1 MVRQAPF
8 TEHEAVLLLDAF
20 LCFELGESSR
30 KDAVIK
36 CSKELRQMAKNS
48 GMAIDDTYR
57 NVNGITFQMASM
69 ESAYRGKTIMKP
81 ATKLFTQT
89 VEKHKNDRKNYERIL
104 REAKSML
111 ERKKNNEAEFMAWL
125 SKKVSAAQLSELYM
139 AFQVIEQQAKI
150 ARIIENSLYEKIDVA
165 VFKRVRSNIEQ
176 SKVFKFKHKRQMGRI
191 NSALNFLIQYAQE
204 VEAQEEETKEPAPVV
219 IPVVKDEPAP
229 VLEKTARTS
238 INTGEKVINFP
249 SIPNMVFTKPVA
261 FSYFENLQEERSWR
275 TLYADL
281 CEKLIE
287 DYPDIFHKMR
297 EESIKSVTKVWLV
310 DDKHTSML
318 AAPKRV
324 TDNYYIET
332 NRSAFDIVK
341 SIRWILDQ
349 CAVDYEN
356 VVIRYT
362 QQGSGEKVT
371 VPDTAA
377 SEKKYKRDDKEGFYQ
392 WMLNDQGMAEASCRG
407 YVSAIRGAE
416 KYAVAHKLSDTKLFG
431 VSGEEAKATADAL
444 FMDADFVEINVE
456 QHNRYRAAITKLLI
470 YLGVDWDVPGR
481 ARGARTVISQP
492 KKQKPD
498 IDTAPYKAVLA
509 QRYPRGYRLNSSIE
523 MKKFRRYYEEIN
535 EAELTQESEFVEDI
549 IRSCGIEHEGRVY
562 APSTM
567 LSDELRD
574 KLFNHIDSTFTSGKT
589 VIYFEALFKEFSE
602 EFLDHNIYD
611 ADMLKTYIS
620 HMAGDRFYIARS
632 YMSVEQRVSADP
644 IEDVRTCLKEQGI
657 PMEVDELCKTLSHI
671 PSDRIR
677 MLLGTNGE
685 FVRNSKGEYFHVD
698 SFAVTDEELDNI
710 ADLIESEIADHIF
723 VSGNELYDAIRR
735 KYPYVYERNAIFS
748 IIGWR
753 DALKYLLGEM
763 FSFVGNIIS
772 SKDRELSMSD
782 VFENYGKTH
791 DSFDF
796 QELLTFAENI
806 GSTIY
811 FDALYQS
818 AARVSMDRF
827 VSRDRVSFQVK
838 ETDRILDRFCTS
850 DYLALPQIKDFGIFP
865 EASHPWTPFL
875 LEHYLAFHSERYY
888 LMHGGYN
895 RKVVV
900 GAMVRK
906 RKQYESFD
914 DLVTDILAESDAPL
928 QKKAALNYL
937 SDNGYIARRSFT
949 GIESLLI
956 NARAKRN
963 MKEK

>member
-1 MVRQAPF
+1 MARQAPF

-20 LCFELGESSR
+20 LCFESGKSSR
-30 KDAVIK
+30 KDAVRK
-36 CSKELRQMAKNS
+36 CSEELRQMARAN
-48 GMAIDDTYR
+48 GTTIDDTYR
-57 NVNGITFQMASM
+57 NINGITFQMASM

-81 ATKLFTQT
+81 ATKLFSQT
-89 VEKHKNDRKNYERIL
+89 VDKYRNDRREYEKIL

-111 ERKKNNEAEFMAWL
+111 ESRKNNEAEFMAWL

-139 AFQVIEQQAKI
+139 TFQEIEQQAKKS
-150 ARIIENSLYEKIDVA
+150 RIVEKSLYENIDAA
-165 VFKRVRSNIEQ
+165 VFKRIRSDIER
-176 SKVFKFKHKRQMGRI
+176 SRVFKFTHKRQMGRI
-191 NSALNFLIQYAQE
+191 NSSLNFLIQYAQE
-204 VEAQEEETKEPAPVV
+204 AESQQEEAKEPIATELPKTEDNSAPD
-219 IPVVKDEPAP
+219 VKQITQP
-229 VLEKTARTS
+229 TS
-238 INTGEKVINFP
+238 NAGEKNVNFQA
-249 SIPNMVFTKPVA
+249 IPNMAFTKPVD
-261 FSYFENLQEERSWR
+261 FSYFGELKEERSWR

-281 CEKLIE
+281 CGKLLE
-287 DYPDIFHKMR
+287 DYPDVFDKMLK
-297 EESIKSVTKVWLV
+297 ESMTGITKVWLV
-310 DDKHTSML
+310 DDKHTGML

-324 TDNYYIET
+324 AGNYFIET
-332 NRSAFDIVK
+332 NRSALDIIK

-349 CAVDYEN
+349 CSVDYEN
-356 VVIRYT
+356 VIIRYT
-362 QQGSGEKVT
+362 QQGEGERA
-371 VPDTAA
+371 TAVV
-377 SEKKYKRDDKEGFYQ
+377 SSSPERKYKRDDKEGFYQ
-392 WMLNDQGMAEASCRG
+392 WMLHDQHMAEASCRG
-407 YVSAIRGAE
+407 YVSSIRGAE
-416 KYAVAHKLSDTKLFG
+416 KYAVAHKLAETRLFG
-431 VSGEEAKATADAL
+431 VSAEEAKATADAL
-444 FMDADFVEINVE
+444 FTDEEFIAKNEE
-456 QHNRYRAAITKLLI
+456 QHNRFRAAITKLLT
-470 YLGVDWDVPGR
+470 YLGVDWVVPGR
-481 ARGARTVISQP
+481 TGGTKRNLVQS

-498 IDTAPYKAVLA
+498 VDTSPYEAVLA
-509 QRYPRGYRLNSSIE
+509 QSFPRGFRLNSSIE
-523 MKKFRRYYEEIN
+523 MKKFRRYFEQVNGTELAEEADYI
-535 EAELTQESEFVEDI
+535 EGV
-549 IRSCGIEHEGRVY
+549 IRSCGIEHEGRIY

-574 KLFNHIDSTFTSGKT
+574 KLFSYIDRTFDSGKS
-589 VIYFEALFKEFSE
+589 VIYFEALFREFSE

-611 ADMLKTYIS
+611 ADMLKTYIT
-620 HMAGDRFYIARS
+620 HMAGDRFFIARS
-632 YMSVEQRVSADP
+632 YMSIEQRTSADP
-644 IEDVRTCLKEQGI
+644 IEDVRTCLKEQGVPI
-657 PMEVDELCKTLSHI
+657 AVDELCKTLSHI

-677 MLLGTNGE
+677 TLLGTNGE

-698 SFAVTDEELDNI
+698 SFSVTDEELENI
-710 ADLIESEIADHIF
+710 SGLIETEIEDHVF
-723 VSGNELYDAIRR
+723 VSGNELYDAIKR
-735 KYPYVYERNAIFS
+735 KYPYIYERNAIFS
-748 IIGWR
+748 VIGWR
-753 DALKYLLGEM
+753 DALKYRLGDK

-791 DSFDF
+791 GSFTF

-818 AARVSMDRF
+818 AARVSMDKF

-850 DYLALPQIKDFGIFP
+850 DYLALPQITDFGIFP
-865 EASHPWTPFL
+865 EASYPWTPFL

-937 SDNGYIARRSFT
+937 SDNGYIARRSYT
-949 GIESLLI
+949 GIEALLI